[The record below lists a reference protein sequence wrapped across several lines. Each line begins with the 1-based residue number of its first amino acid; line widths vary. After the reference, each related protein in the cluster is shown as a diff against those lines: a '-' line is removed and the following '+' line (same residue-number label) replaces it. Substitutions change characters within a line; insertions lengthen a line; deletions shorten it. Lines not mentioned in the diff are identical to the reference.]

1 MMSSEKVDIRYAFKV
16 LFLCLASVNLGHTF
30 DFLWLGILFA
40 IYFVVIGVLNATR
53 RREFAK
59 RPRYNKILAYGAI
72 VPLALFWVMT
82 PSVENGV
89 SPYLIFLPGIYLLYL
104 AALQERSRGN
114 GGFEVFVAFDGVG
127 ALLFGMYMVPHGWG
141 FVGLVGFLLALCAY
155 SRRGTAPYKYGL
167 FLLVIAALG
176 AISYGGWQYWKT
188 QRYRYGAQMAENYY
202 QRERMMGF
210 DPVAALGS
218 FGNNYNSRYNSQ
230 VVLRVWDKQPSRYFK
245 AASYEKYVAGIWKL
259 PTKFAKR
266 LYPAYYQVDYAVF
279 ETADSLT
286 KADSLREVEQIWV
299 QSTLNNFGFVFAP
312 YGVVGFAAKDVDSLT
327 YYAGG
332 MVQGLDGN
340 GKRSDWHYFKCKP
353 LLAENA
359 SRSEAENTLG
369 VCSLPDSLMAPSEGD
384 LLVGERY
391 LPLIDTVIAAIGLR
405 DTVPTDSISANSAAT
420 DSTALAKS
428 MPDSLVLQKMLAYY
442 FVNFTYSL
450 SVPGITRW
458 NGAKNEPLAVFWRE
472 KQGFCEYYATLSAL
486 VLRRLGIPSRYVTG
500 FANPEVVEGLP
511 YSIFR
516 RKHSHAWVEAYVDNR
531 WVIFDP
537 TPPILPQFAE
547 SPSWWSVKWEGVRG
561 CLARVMHA
569 LKEGEWRRVVDSW
582 QNQST
587 ALLESPILYV
597 VLVILVAG
605 FAGRKIYIAYKL
617 SIKNRA
623 YVSVRSLEW
632 TKKLDRAERDLTR
645 VGLRREPGETVGKFA
660 ERCRIALSHLAENQT
675 NLKKIQKAK
684 NALAVLNDYE
694 KERWTK

>member
-1 MMSSEKVDIRYAFKV
+1 MMASEKVDIRYAFKV

-30 DFLWLGILFA
+30 DFLWLGLLFA
-40 IYFVVIGVLNATR
+40 IYFVVVGVLNATR

-155 SRRGTAPYKYGL
+155 SRRGTAPYKYAL

-176 AISYGGWQYWKT
+176 AISYGGWQHWKS
-188 QRYRYGAQMAENYY
+188 QRYRYGAKMAEDYY

-218 FGNNYNSRYNSQ
+218 FGSNYNSRYNSQ

-259 PTKFAKR
+259 PTQFTTR

-299 QSTLNNFGFVFAP
+299 QSTLDNFGFVFAP
-312 YGVVGFAAKDVDSLT
+312 YGAVGFAAKDVDSLT
-327 YYAGG
+327 YYSGG
-332 MVQGLDGN
+332 MVQGLNSN

-353 LLAENA
+353 VSAENA
-359 SRSEAENTLG
+359 PGA
-369 VCSLPDSLMAPSEGD
+369 CSLPDSLMAPSEGD
-384 LLVGERY
+384 LMVGERY
-391 LPLIDTVIAAIGLR
+391 LPLIDSVIVAMQLR
-405 DTVPTDSISANSAAT
+405 DTAFADSIVADSAAF
-420 DSTALAKS
+420 AKS

-442 FVNFTYSL
+442 LTNFTYSL
-450 SVPGITRW
+450 TVPGISRW
-458 NGAKNEPLAVFWRE
+458 GGAKNEPLAVFWRE
-472 KQGFCEYYATLSAL
+472 KQGFCEYYATLATL
-486 VLRRLGIPSRYVTG
+486 VLRRLNIPARYVTG

-516 RKHSHAWVEAYVDNR
+516 RKHSHAWVEAYVDGR

-537 TPPILPQFAE
+537 TPPILPQFAD

-561 CLARVMHA
+561 RFARVMHA
-569 LKEGEWRRVVDSW
+569 LKEGEWRRVVDRW

-587 ALLESPILYV
+587 ALLESPVLYAVLAALV
-597 VLVILVAG
+597 VA
-605 FAGRKIYIAYKL
+605 FAGRKAYAVYKL
-617 SIKNRA
+617 NKKNRVFVPA
-623 YVSVRSLEW
+623 RAVLWIKRLEDCE
-632 TKKLDRAERDLTR
+632 K
-645 VGLRREPGETVGKFA
+645 GLAKMGFHREAGETVGKFI
-660 ERCRIALSHLAENQT
+660 ERIQAAKDTMILDKVNLAKMDARKPLLEQ
-675 NLKKIQKAK
+675 L
-684 NALAVLNDYE
+684 LVVLLEYE
-694 KERWTK
+694 KERWRNFK

>member
-1 MMSSEKVDIRYAFKV
+1 MMASEKVDIRYAFKV

-30 DFLWLGILFA
+30 DFLWLGVLFA
-40 IYFVVIGVLNATR
+40 IYFVAIGVLNATR

-89 SPYLIFLPGIYLLYL
+89 SPYLVFLPGLYLLYL

-218 FGNNYNSRYNSQ
+218 FGSNYSSRYNSQ

-245 AASYEKYVAGIWKL
+245 AASYEKYAAGIWKL

-312 YGVVGFAAKDVDSLT
+312 YGAVGFAAKDVDSLT

-353 LLAENA
+353 VSVET
-359 SRSEAENTLG
+359 SSEA
-369 VCSLPDSLMAPSEGD
+369 CSLPDSLMAPSEGD

-391 LPLIDTVIAAIGLR
+391 LPLIDTVIAAMGLR

-442 FVNFTYSL
+442 FANFTYSL
-450 SVPGITRW
+450 SVSGMTRW

-472 KQGFCEYYATLSAL
+472 KQGFCEYYATLSTL

-561 CLARVMHA
+561 RLARVMHA

-605 FAGRKIYIAYKL
+605 FVGRKIYIAYKL
-617 SIKNRA
+617 SVKDRA
-623 YVSVRSLEW
+623 YVSARALEW
-632 TKKLDRAERDLTR
+632 TKKLDRAERDLAR
-645 VGLRREPGETVGKFA
+645 AGFRREPGETVGKFA
-660 ERCRIALSHLAENQT
+660 ERCRIALSRLAENQT

>member
-1 MMSSEKVDIRYAFKV
+1 MASEKVDIRYAFKM

-30 DFLWLGILFA
+30 DFLWLGLLFA

-72 VPLALFWVMT
+72 VPLALFWVVT

-114 GGFEVFVAFDGVG
+114 GGYEAFVAFDGVG

-141 FVGLVGFLLALCAY
+141 IVGLVGFLLALCAY
-155 SRRGTAPYKYGL
+155 SRRGTAPYKYAL

-188 QRYRYGAQMAENYY
+188 QRYRYGAQMAEDYY

-218 FGNNYNSRYNSQ
+218 FGSNYSSRYNSQ
-230 VVLRVWDKQPSRYFK
+230 VVLRVWDKNPSRYLK

-259 PTKFAKR
+259 PTSFAKK

-279 ETADSLT
+279 EVADSLT
-286 KADSLREVEQIWV
+286 KSDARREVEQVWV
-299 QSTLNNFGFVFAP
+299 QSTLNNFGFAFLP
-312 YGVVGFAAKDVDSLT
+312 YGTVGLAAKDVDSLT
-327 YYAGG
+327 YYVGG
-332 MVQGLDGN
+332 MVQGLNSN

-353 LLAENA
+353 VSAENA
-359 SRSEAENTLG
+359 SEA
-369 VCSLPDSLMAPSEGD
+369 CSLPDSLLAPSEGD
-384 LLVGERY
+384 LMVGERY
-391 LPLIDTVIAAIGLR
+391 WPLIDTVITAMNLR
-405 DTVPTDSISANSAAT
+405 DSVDMDSAKTVADSV
-420 DSTALAKS
+420 
-428 MPDSLVLQKMLAYY
+428 VLQKILAYY
-442 FVNFTYSL
+442 LTNFTYSL
-450 SVPGITRW
+450 TVPGISRW
-458 NGAKNEPLAVFWRE
+458 NGAKKEPLAVFWRE
-472 KQGFCEYYATLSAL
+472 KQGFCEYYATLATL
-486 VLRRLGIPSRYVTG
+486 VLRRLNIPARYVTG
-500 FANPEVVEGLP
+500 FANPEVIDGLP

-516 RKHSHAWVEAYVDNR
+516 RKHSHAWVEAYADGR

-537 TPPILPQFAE
+537 TPPILPQFAD

-561 CLARVMHA
+561 RFARVMHA

-587 ALLESPILYV
+587 ALLESPILYA
-597 VLVILVAG
+597 VLAILIAG

-617 SIKNRA
+617 SDKNRGF
-623 YVSVRSLEW
+623 VSARSLEW
-632 TKKLDRAERDLTR
+632 VSKLNRAERDLAR
-645 VGLRREPGETVGKFA
+645 VGFRREPGETVGKFA
-660 ERCRIALSHLAENQT
+660 QRAKTALSHLAEDQT
-675 NLKKIQKAK
+675 HLKKKQKARQ
-684 NALAVLNDYE
+684 ALLTLDEYE
-694 KERWTK
+694 ANRWRK

>member
-1 MMSSEKVDIRYAFKV
+1 MMASEKVDIRYAFKV

-30 DFLWLGILFA
+30 DFLWLGVLFA
-40 IYFVVIGVLNATR
+40 IYFVAIGVLNATR

-218 FGNNYNSRYNSQ
+218 FGSNYSSRYNSQ
-230 VVLRVWDKQPSRYFK
+230 VVLRVWDKNPSRYFK

-286 KADSLREVEQIWV
+286 MADSMREVEQIWV

-353 LLAENA
+353 L
-359 SRSEAENTLG
+359 SAENTLG

-391 LPLIDTVIAAIGLR
+391 WPLIDTVIAAMGLR

-442 FVNFTYSL
+442 LANFTYSL

-458 NGAKNEPLAVFWRE
+458 SGGGSSMEKDPLAVFWRE

-537 TPPILPQFAE
+537 TPPILPQFADA
-547 SPSWWSVKWEGVRG
+547 PSWWSVKWEGVRG
-561 CLARVMHA
+561 RLARVMHA

-587 ALLESPILYV
+587 ALLESPILHA
-597 VLVILVAG
+597 VLVILVAA
-605 FAGRKIYIAYKL
+605 FVGRKLYILYRQSEKKR
-617 SIKNRA
+617 SFVSSRA
-623 YVSVRSLEW
+623 VLWVKR
-632 TKKLDRAERDLTR
+632 LDQCEKDLAK
-645 VGLRREPGETVGKFA
+645 VGFRRETGETVGCFLRRLDA
-660 ERCRIALSHLAENQT
+660 EIAKLDAPQDSSKSTPNRR
-675 NLKKIQKAK
+675 KIIRKA
-684 NALAVLNDYE
+684 LEFLRDYE
-694 KERWTK
+694 MQRWRV

>member
-1 MMSSEKVDIRYAFKV
+1 MMASEKVDIRYAFKV

-30 DFLWLGILFA
+30 DFLWLGVLFA

-72 VPLALFWVMT
+72 VPLALFWVMS

-114 GGFEVFVAFDGVG
+114 GGFEAFVAFDGVG

-218 FGNNYNSRYNSQ
+218 FGSNYSSRYNSQ

-353 LLAENA
+353 VSMET
-359 SRSEAENTLG
+359 SPG

-391 LPLIDTVIAAIGLR
+391 LPLIDTVIAAMGLR
-405 DTVPTDSISANSAAT
+405 DSAAV
-420 DSTALAKS
+420 DSAALAKS

-442 FVNFTYSL
+442 LANFTYSL

-472 KQGFCEYYATLSAL
+472 KQGFCEYYATLSTL

-561 CLARVMHA
+561 RFARVMHA

-597 VLVILVAG
+597 VLVILVVG

-617 SIKNRA
+617 STKDRA
-623 YVSVRSLEW
+623 YVSARSLEW
-632 TKKLDRAERDLTR
+632 TKKLDSAEKALASI
-645 VGLRREPGETVGKFA
+645 GLRRAPGETVGKFA
-660 ERCRIALSHLAENQT
+660 ERCRIAFSRLAENQT

>member
-1 MMSSEKVDIRYAFKV
+1 MMASEKVDIRYTFKV

-30 DFLWLGILFA
+30 DFLWLGLLFA
-40 IYFVVIGVLNATR
+40 IYFVVVGVLNATR

-59 RPRYNKILAYGAI
+59 RPRYNKIPAYGAI

-141 FVGLVGFLLALCAY
+141 IVGLVGFLLALCAY

-176 AISYGGWQYWKT
+176 AISYGGWQHWKS
-188 QRYRYGAQMAENYY
+188 QRYRYGAKMAEDYY

-218 FGNNYNSRYNSQ
+218 FGSNYNSRYNSQ

-259 PTKFAKR
+259 PTQFTTR

-299 QSTLNNFGFVFAP
+299 QSTLDNFGFVFAP
-312 YGVVGFAAKDVDSLT
+312 YGAVGFAAKDVDSLT
-327 YYAGG
+327 YYSGG
-332 MVQGLDGN
+332 MVQGLNGN
-340 GKRSDWHYFKCKP
+340 GKRSDWHYFKCRP
-353 LLAENA
+353 VSAENA
-359 SRSEAENTLG
+359 PEA
-369 VCSLPDSLMAPSEGD
+369 CSLPDSLLAPSEGD
-384 LLVGERY
+384 LMVGERY
-391 LPLIDTVIAAIGLR
+391 LPLIDSVIAAMQLR
-405 DTVPTDSISANSAAT
+405 DTAVSDSV
-420 DSTALAKS
+420 TA
-428 MPDSLVLQKMLAYY
+428 DSLVLQKMLAYY
-442 FVNFTYSL
+442 LTNFTYSL
-450 SVPGITRW
+450 TVPGITRW
-458 NGAKNEPLAVFWRE
+458 GGAKNEPLAIFWRE

-486 VLRRLGIPSRYVTG
+486 VLRRLGIPARYVTG
-500 FANPEVVEGLP
+500 FANPEIVEGLP

-537 TPPILPQFAE
+537 TPPILPQFAQA
-547 SPSWWSVKWEGVRG
+547 PSWWSVKWEGVRG
-561 CLARVMHA
+561 RFARVMHA

-587 ALLESPILYV
+587 ALLESPILYA
-597 VLVILVAG
+597 VLVILIVG

-617 SIKNRA
+617 SSKNRA
-623 YVSVRSLEW
+623 YVSARSLEW
-632 TKKLDRAERDLTR
+632 VNKLNRAERDLAR
-645 VGLRREPGETVGKFA
+645 AGFRREPGETVGKFA
-660 ERCRIALSHLAENQT
+660 ARVKIALSHLAEDQT
-675 NLKKIQKAK
+675 NLKKIQKARQ
-684 NALAVLNDYE
+684 AMHTLDEYE
-694 KERWTK
+694 EQRWKH

>member
-1 MMSSEKVDIRYAFKV
+1 MMASEKVDIRYAFKV

-30 DFLWLGILFA
+30 DFLWLGLLFA
-40 IYFVVIGVLNATR
+40 IYFVVVGVLNATR

-176 AISYGGWQYWKT
+176 AISYGGWQHWKS
-188 QRYRYGAQMAENYY
+188 QRYRYGAKMAEDYY

-218 FGNNYNSRYNSQ
+218 FGSNYNSRYNSQ

-286 KADSLREVEQIWV
+286 KADSLREVKQIWV

-312 YGVVGFAAKDVDSLT
+312 YGAVGFAAKDVDSLT

-332 MVQGLDGN
+332 MVQGLNSN

-353 LLAENA
+353 VSVENA
-359 SRSEAENTLG
+359 PEA
-369 VCSLPDSLMAPSEGD
+369 CKLPDSLLAPGAGD
-384 LLVGERY
+384 LMVGERY
-391 LPLIDTVIAAIGLR
+391 LPLIDTVIAAMLLR
-405 DTVPTDSISANSAAT
+405 GTVSVDSIVA
-420 DSTALAKS
+420 DSVVLAKS

-442 FVNFTYSL
+442 LTNFTYSL
-450 SVPGITRW
+450 TVPGISRW
-458 NGAKNEPLAVFWRE
+458 GGAQNEPLAVFWRE
-472 KQGFCEYYATLSAL
+472 KQGFCEYYATLSVL
-486 VLRRLGIPSRYVTG
+486 VLRRLGIPARYVTG
-500 FANPEVVEGLP
+500 FANPEIVEGLP

-537 TPPILPQFAE
+537 TPPILPQFADA
-547 SPSWWSVKWEGVRG
+547 PSWWSVKWEGVRG
-561 CLARVMHA
+561 RFARVMHA

-587 ALLESPILYV
+587 ALLESPILYA

-605 FAGRKIYIAYKL
+605 FAGRKIYVTYKL
-617 SIKNRA
+617 SSKNRA
-623 YVSVRSLEW
+623 YVSARSLEW
-632 TKKLDRAERDLTR
+632 VNKLNRAERDLTR
-645 VGLRREPGETVGKFA
+645 AGFRREPGETVGKFA
-660 ERCRIALSHLAENQT
+660 ARVRIAHSHLAENQT
-675 NLKKIQKAK
+675 HLKKIQKAK

>member
-1 MMSSEKVDIRYAFKV
+1 MMVSEKVDIRYAFKV

-30 DFLWLGILFA
+30 DFLWLGLLFA

-141 FVGLVGFLLALCAY
+141 VVGLVGFLLALCAY

-167 FLLVIAALG
+167 FLLVIAVLS
-176 AISYGGWQYWKT
+176 AISYGGWQHWKS
-188 QRYRYGAQMAENYY
+188 QRYRYGAKMAEDYY

-218 FGNNYNSRYNSQ
+218 FGSNYNSRYNSQ

-259 PTKFAKR
+259 PTQFTTR

-299 QSTLNNFGFVFAP
+299 QSTLDNFGFVFAP
-312 YGVVGFAAKDVDSLT
+312 YGAVGFAAKDVDSLT
-327 YYAGG
+327 YYSGG
-332 MVQGLDGN
+332 MVQGLNGN
-340 GKRSDWHYFKCKP
+340 GKRSDWHYFKCRP
-353 LLAENA
+353 VSAENA
-359 SRSEAENTLG
+359 PEA
-369 VCSLPDSLMAPSEGD
+369 CSLPDSLLAPGDGD
-384 LLVGERY
+384 LMVGERY
-391 LPLIDTVIAAIGLR
+391 LPLIDSVIVAMDLR
-405 DTVPTDSISANSAAT
+405 DTAVSDSV
-420 DSTALAKS
+420 TA
-428 MPDSLVLQKMLAYY
+428 DSLVLQKMLAYY
-442 FVNFTYSL
+442 LTNFTYSL
-450 SVPGITRW
+450 TVPGITRW
-458 NGAKNEPLAVFWRE
+458 GGAKNEPLAIFWRE

-486 VLRRLGIPSRYVTG
+486 VLRRLGIPARYVTG
-500 FANPEVVEGLP
+500 FANPEIVEGLP

-516 RKHSHAWVEAYVDNR
+516 RKHSHAWVEAYVDGR

-537 TPPILPQFAE
+537 TPPILPQFAQA
-547 SPSWWSVKWEGVRG
+547 PSWWSVKWEGVRG
-561 CLARVMHA
+561 RFARVMHA

-587 ALLESPILYV
+587 ALLESPILYA

-605 FAGRKIYIAYKL
+605 FAGRKIYITYKL
-617 SIKNRA
+617 NSKNRA
-623 YVSVRSLEW
+623 YVSARSLEW

-660 ERCRIALSHLAENQT
+660 ERCRIALSHLAEDQIP
-675 NLKKIQKAK
+675 LKKIQKAK

-694 KERWTK
+694 KERWIA

>member
-1 MMSSEKVDIRYAFKV
+1 MMASEKVDIRYAFKV

-30 DFLWLGILFA
+30 DFLWLGLLFA
-40 IYFVVIGVLNATR
+40 IYFVVVGVLNATR

-141 FVGLVGFLLALCAY
+141 IVGLVGFLLALCAY
-155 SRRGTAPYKYGL
+155 SRRGTVPYKYGL

-176 AISYGGWQYWKT
+176 AISYGGWQHWKS
-188 QRYRYGAQMAENYY
+188 QRYRYGAKMAEDYY

-218 FGNNYNSRYNSQ
+218 FGSNYNSRYNSQ

-312 YGVVGFAAKDVDSLT
+312 YGAVGFAAKDVDSLT

-332 MVQGLDGN
+332 MVQGLNSN
-340 GKRSDWHYFKCKP
+340 GKRSDWHYFKCRP
-353 LLAENA
+353 VSAENA
-359 SRSEAENTLG
+359 PEA
-369 VCSLPDSLMAPSEGD
+369 CKMPDSLLAPSEGD
-384 LLVGERY
+384 LMVGERY
-391 LPLIDTVIAAIGLR
+391 LPLIDSVIVAMQLRGTVS
-405 DTVPTDSISANSAAT
+405 VDSIVA
-420 DSTALAKS
+420 DSVVLAKS

-442 FVNFTYSL
+442 LTNFTYSL
-450 SVPGITRW
+450 TVPGISRW
-458 NGAKNEPLAVFWRE
+458 GGAQNEPLAVFWRE
-472 KQGFCEYYATLSAL
+472 KQGFCEYYATLSVL
-486 VLRRLGIPSRYVTG
+486 VLRRLGIPARYVTG
-500 FANPEVVEGLP
+500 FANPEIVEGLP

-537 TPPILPQFAE
+537 TPPILPQFADAH
-547 SPSWWSVKWEGVRG
+547 SWWSVKWEGVRG
-561 CLARVMHA
+561 RFARVMHA

-587 ALLESPILYV
+587 ALLESPILYA

-617 SIKNRA
+617 SSKNRA
-623 YVSVRSLEW
+623 YVSARSLEW
-632 TKKLDRAERDLTR
+632 VNKLNRAERDLTR
-645 VGLRREPGETVGKFA
+645 AGFRREPGETVGKFA
-660 ERCRIALSHLAENQT
+660 ARVRIALSHLAEDQT
-675 NLKKIQKAK
+675 PLKKIQKAK

>member
-1 MMSSEKVDIRYAFKV
+1 MSGFEKVDIRYAFKL

-30 DFLWLGILFA
+30 EFSWLGILFA
-40 IYFVVIGVLNATR
+40 IYFAVIGVLNATR

-59 RPRYNKILAYGAI
+59 RPRYNKIPAYGAI

-89 SPYLIFLPGIYLLYL
+89 SPYLVFLPGIYLLYL

-114 GGFEVFVAFDGVG
+114 GGYEAFVAFDGVG

-155 SRRGTAPYKYGL
+155 SRRGTAPYKYVL

-176 AISYGGWQYWKT
+176 GISYGGWLHWKS

-218 FGNNYNSRYNSQ
+218 FGSNYNSRYNSQ
-230 VVLRVWDKQPSRYFK
+230 VVLRVWDKNPSRYLK

-259 PTKFAKR
+259 PTSFAKR
-266 LYPAYYQVDYAVF
+266 LYPAYYQVDYAVL
-279 ETADSLT
+279 EVADSLT
-286 KADSLREVEQIWV
+286 KTDSLREVEQIWV
-299 QSTLNNFGFVFAP
+299 QSTLKNFGFVFAP
-312 YGVVGFAAKDVDSLT
+312 YGTVGFAAKDVDSLT

-353 LLAENA
+353 VSAEDA
-359 SRSEAENTLG
+359 SEA
-369 VCSLPDSLMAPSEGD
+369 CSLPDSLLAPGEGD

-391 LPLIDTVIAAIGLR
+391 LPLIDTVIAAIGLHGEILR
-405 DTVPTDSISANSAAT
+405 DSASVDSAKTVADSV
-420 DSTALAKS
+420 
-428 MPDSLVLQKMLAYY
+428 VLQKILAYY
-442 FVNFTYSL
+442 LSNFTYSL
-450 SVPGITRW
+450 TVPGISRW

-472 KQGFCEYYATLSAL
+472 KQGFCEYYATLATL
-486 VLRRLGIPSRYVTG
+486 VLRRMNIPARYVTG

-516 RKHSHAWVEAYVDNR
+516 RKHSHAWVEAYVDGR

-537 TPPILPQFAE
+537 TPPILPQFAD

-561 CLARVMHA
+561 RFARVMHA
-569 LKEGEWRRVVDSW
+569 LKEGEWRRVVDNW

-587 ALLESPILYV
+587 ALLESPILYA

-617 SIKNRA
+617 NVKNRA
-623 YVSVRSLEW
+623 YVSARSLEW
-632 TKKLDRAERDLTR
+632 ANKLNRAERDLVR
-645 VGLRREPGETVGKFA
+645 AGFRREPGETVGKFA
-660 ERCRIALSHLAENQT
+660 ARVRIALSHLAEDQT
-675 NLKKIQKAK
+675 HLKKMQKARQ
-684 NALAVLNDYE
+684 ALLILDDYE
-694 KERWTK
+694 SNRWVK

>member
-1 MMSSEKVDIRYAFKV
+1 MMASEKVDIRYAFKV

-30 DFLWLGILFA
+30 DFLWLGLLFA
-40 IYFVVIGVLNATR
+40 IYFVVVGVLNATR

-141 FVGLVGFLLALCAY
+141 IVGLVGFLLALCAY
-155 SRRGTAPYKYGL
+155 SRRGTVPYKYGL

-176 AISYGGWQYWKT
+176 AISYGGWQHWKS
-188 QRYRYGAQMAENYY
+188 QRYRYGAKMAEDYY

-218 FGNNYNSRYNSQ
+218 FGSNYNSRYNSQ

-312 YGVVGFAAKDVDSLT
+312 YGAVGFAAKDVDSLT

-332 MVQGLDGN
+332 MVQGLNSN
-340 GKRSDWHYFKCKP
+340 GKRSDWHYFKCRP
-353 LLAENA
+353 VSAENA
-359 SRSEAENTLG
+359 PEA
-369 VCSLPDSLMAPSEGD
+369 CKLPDSLLAPGAGD
-384 LLVGERY
+384 LMVGERY
-391 LPLIDTVIAAIGLR
+391 LSLIDSVIAAMQLR
-405 DTVPTDSISANSAAT
+405 GTVSVDSIVA
-420 DSTALAKS
+420 DSVALAKS

-442 FVNFTYSL
+442 LTNFTYSL
-450 SVPGITRW
+450 TVPGISRW
-458 NGAKNEPLAVFWRE
+458 GGAQNEPLAVFWRE
-472 KQGFCEYYATLSAL
+472 KQGFCEYYATLSVL
-486 VLRRLGIPSRYVTG
+486 VLRRLGIPARYVTG

-537 TPPILPQFAE
+537 TPPILPQFADA
-547 SPSWWSVKWEGVRG
+547 PSWWSVKWEGVRG
-561 CLARVMHA
+561 RFARVMHA

-587 ALLESPILYV
+587 ALLESPILYA

-617 SIKNRA
+617 SSKNRA
-623 YVSVRSLEW
+623 YVSARSLEW
-632 TKKLDRAERDLTR
+632 VNKLNRAERDLTR
-645 VGLRREPGETVGKFA
+645 VGFRREPGETVGKFA
-660 ERCRIALSHLAENQT
+660 ARVRIALSHLAEDQIP
-675 NLKKIQKAK
+675 LKKIQRAHL
-684 NALAVLNDYE
+684 ALLVLDDYE
-694 KERWTK
+694 EHRWRETFNNVK

>member
-1 MMSSEKVDIRYAFKV
+1 MMASEKVDVRYAFKV

-30 DFLWLGILFA
+30 DFLWLGLLFA

-188 QRYRYGAQMAENYY
+188 QRYRYGAKMAEDYY

-218 FGNNYNSRYNSQ
+218 FGSNYNSRYNSQ

-286 KADSLREVEQIWV
+286 MADSLREVEQVWV

-312 YGVVGFAAKDVDSLT
+312 YGAVGFAAKDVDSLT

-332 MVQGLDGN
+332 MVQGLGGN
-340 GKRSDWHYFKCKP
+340 GKRSDWHYFKCRST
-353 LLAENA
+353 ENVP
-359 SRSEAENTLG
+359 EACL
-369 VCSLPDSLMAPSEGD
+369 LPDSLMAPSEGD

-391 LPLIDTVIAAIGLR
+391 WPLIDTVIAAMELR
-405 DTVPTDSISANSAAT
+405 DTVADSVAA
-420 DSTALAKS
+420 DSTAADSAKTVA
-428 MPDSLVLQKMLAYY
+428 DSLLLQKMLAYY
-442 FVNFTYSL
+442 LTNFTYSL
-450 SVPGITRW
+450 TVPGISRW
-458 NGAKNEPLAVFWRE
+458 GGAKNEPLAIFWRE
-472 KQGFCEYYATLSAL
+472 KQGFCEYYATLSTL
-486 VLRRLGIPSRYVTG
+486 VLRRLGIPARYVTG

-516 RKHSHAWVEAYVDNR
+516 RKHSHAWVEAFVDNR

-561 CLARVMHA
+561 RLARVMHA
-569 LKEGEWRRVVDSW
+569 LKEGEWRRVVDRW

-587 ALLESPILYV
+587 ALLESPILYA
-597 VLVILVAG
+597 VLVILVVG

-617 SIKNRA
+617 SSKNRA
-623 YVSVRSLEW
+623 YVSARSLEW
-632 TKKLDRAERDLTR
+632 VNKLNRAERDLAR
-645 VGLRREPGETVGKFA
+645 VGFRREPGETVAKFA
-660 ERCRIALSHLAENQT
+660 SRVRMALSNLAEDQT
-675 NLKKIQKAK
+675 PLKKMQKAK

-694 KERWTK
+694 KERWKA

>member
-1 MMSSEKVDIRYAFKV
+1 MMASEKVDIRYTFKV

-30 DFLWLGILFA
+30 DFLWLGLLFA
-40 IYFVVIGVLNATR
+40 IYFVVVGVLNATR

-127 ALLFGMYMVPHGWG
+127 AMLFGMYMVPHGWG
-141 FVGLVGFLLALCAY
+141 IVGLVGFLLALCAY

-167 FLLVIAALG
+167 FLLVIATLG
-176 AISYGGWQYWKT
+176 AISYGGWQHWKS
-188 QRYRYGAQMAENYY
+188 QRYRYGAKMAEDYY

-218 FGNNYNSRYNSQ
+218 FGSNYNSRYNSQ

-259 PTKFAKR
+259 PTQFTTR

-299 QSTLNNFGFVFAP
+299 QSTLDNFGFVFAP
-312 YGVVGFAAKDVDSLT
+312 YGAVGFAAKDVDSLT
-327 YYAGG
+327 YYSGG
-332 MVQGLDGN
+332 MVQGLNSN

-353 LLAENA
+353 VSAEIA
-359 SRSEAENTLG
+359 PGA
-369 VCSLPDSLMAPSEGD
+369 CSLPDSLLAPGEGD
-384 LLVGERY
+384 LMVGERY
-391 LPLIDTVIAAIGLR
+391 LPLIDSVIVAMQLR
-405 DTVPTDSISANSAAT
+405 DTAFADSIVADSAAF
-420 DSTALAKS
+420 AKS
-428 MPDSLVLQKMLAYY
+428 MPDSLVLQKMLGYY
-442 FVNFTYSL
+442 LTNFTYSL
-450 SVPGITRW
+450 TVPGITRW
-458 NGAKNEPLAVFWRE
+458 GGAKNEPLAVFWRE
-472 KQGFCEYYATLSAL
+472 KQGFCEYYATLATL
-486 VLRRLGIPSRYVTG
+486 VLRRLNIPARYVTG

-516 RKHSHAWVEAYVDNR
+516 RKHSHAWVEAYVDGR

-537 TPPILPQFAE
+537 TPPILPQFAD

-561 CLARVMHA
+561 RFARVMHA

-587 ALLESPILYV
+587 ALLESPILYA

-617 SIKNRA
+617 SSKNRA
-623 YVSVRSLEW
+623 YVSARSLGW
-632 TKKLDRAERDLTR
+632 ASKLNRAERDLIR

-660 ERCRIALSHLAENQT
+660 ARVKIALSHLAENQT
-675 NLKKIQKAK
+675 HLKKIQKAK

>member
-1 MMSSEKVDIRYAFKV
+1 MMASEKVDIRYAFKV

-30 DFLWLGILFA
+30 DFLWLGLLFA
-40 IYFVVIGVLNATR
+40 IYFVVVGVLNATR

-167 FLLVIAALG
+167 FLLVIAVLS

-218 FGNNYNSRYNSQ
+218 FGSNYNSRYNSQ

-245 AASYEKYVAGIWKL
+245 AASYEKYAAGIWKL
-259 PTKFAKR
+259 PTSFAKR
-266 LYPAYYQVDYAVF
+266 LYPAYYQVDYAVL
-279 ETADSLT
+279 EVADSLT

-327 YYAGG
+327 YYSGG

-340 GKRSDWHYFKCKP
+340 GKRSDWHYFKCRP
-353 LLAENA
+353 VSAENVP
-359 SRSEAENTLG
+359 EA
-369 VCSLPDSLMAPSEGD
+369 CKLPDSLLVPGAGD
-384 LLVGERY
+384 LMVGERY
-391 LPLIDTVIAAIGLR
+391 LPLIDTVIAAMELR
-405 DTVPTDSISANSAAT
+405 DTVADSVAA
-420 DSTALAKS
+420 DSTAA
-428 MPDSLVLQKMLAYY
+428 DSLVLQKMLAYY
-442 FVNFTYSL
+442 LANFTYSL

-472 KQGFCEYYATLSAL
+472 KQGFCEYYATLATL
-486 VLRRLGIPSRYVTG
+486 VLRRLNIPARYVTG

-561 CLARVMHA
+561 RFARVMHA

-587 ALLESPILYV
+587 ALLESPILYA

-605 FAGRKIYIAYKL
+605 FAGRKIYVAYKL
-617 SIKNRA
+617 SAKNRA
-623 YVSVRSLEW
+623 FVSARSLEW

-660 ERCRIALSHLAENQT
+660 ARVRIALSHLAENQT
-675 NLKKIQKAK
+675 PPKKLQKVRL
-684 NALAVLNDYE
+684 ALRTLDDYE
-694 KERWTK
+694 TLRWREIG